1 LYINQIVKQSKNYN
15 IMAVT
20 MADISKLRTMTG
32 AGMMDCKNALTE
44 AEGDFEKAIEIIRKK
59 GQAVAAKRS
68 DRQASEGC
76 VLAAAQDGFA
86 AIIALKCETD
96 FVAKNAD
103 FIALTKSILDA
114 AMAAKANTLDE
125 VKAIVIDGRTIA
137 ELVIDRSGI
146 TGEKMELDY
155 YECVQGGT
163 TVAYIHPGNKLTT
176 IVAFAQENVEYDTAR
191 GVAMHI
197 AAMSPVAIDESAIPQ
212 KVKDSELSVAI
223 EKTKTELVAKEVEV
237 ALKKA
242 GINPAHVDSESHI
255 ESNMAKGWI
264 TAEVAAKAREIIET
278 VTAEKTA
285 TLPEQKVNS
294 IAAGRMAKFFKEYTL
309 LEQKYEGGG
318 DEAGKV
324 TVKELLAKKQISCI
338 AFKRVTL
345 NQE

>member
-1 LYINQIVKQSKNYN
+1 
-15 IMAVT
+15 MAVT
-20 MADISKLRTMTG
+20 MAEISKLRTMTG
-32 AGMMDCKNALTE
+32 AGMMDCKNALIE
-44 AEGDFEKAIEIIRKK
+44 AENDFEKAIEIIRKK

-68 DRQASEGC
+68 DREASEGC
-76 VLAAAQDGFA
+76 VLAKADGGFA
-86 AIIALKCETD
+86 AVLALKCETD

-103 FIALTKSILDA
+103 FVALTQSFLDV
-114 AMAAKANTLDE
+114 AMAAKPASTAELAALQIGG
-125 VKAIVIDGRTIA
+125 KTIA
-137 ELVIDRSGI
+137 ELIVERIGI

-163 TVAYIHPGNKLTT
+163 TVAYIHPGNKLATL
-176 IVAFAQENVEYDTAR
+176 VAFAEENAEYETIR
-191 GVAMHI
+191 GLAMHI
-197 AAMSPVAIDESAIPQ
+197 AAMSPVAIDESAVPQ
-212 KVKDSELSVAI
+212 KLKDNELAVAI

-242 GINPAHVDSESHI
+242 GINPAHVDSENHI

-264 TAEVAAKAREIIET
+264 TAEEAAKAREIKET

-294 IAAGRMAKFFKEYTL
+294 IAAGRMAKFYKEYTL
-309 LEQKYEGGG
+309 VEQKYEGGSE
-318 DEAGKV
+318 EAGKI
-324 TVKELLAKKQISCI
+324 TVKELLAKKHLTCV

>member
-1 LYINQIVKQSKNYN
+1 
-15 IMAVT
+15 MAVT

-44 AEGDFEKAIEIIRKK
+44 AEGDFDKAIEIIRKK
-59 GQAVAAKRS
+59 GQATAAKRS
-68 DRQASEGC
+68 DRDAAEGC
-76 VLAAAQDGFA
+76 VLAGVNGGYA

-103 FIALTKSILDA
+103 FIALTQSVLDA
-114 AMAAKANTLDE
+114 ALAAKVTSLDA
-125 VKAIVIDGRTIA
+125 VKELEINGRKA
-137 ELVIDRSGI
+137 ADLVTDRSGV
-146 TGEKMELDY
+146 TGEKMELDFFEY
-155 YECVQGGT
+155 VEGGS
-163 TVAYIHPGNKLTT
+163 VAAYIHPGNKLTT
-176 IVAFAQENVEYDTAR
+176 IVAFAEENAGIETAR

-197 AAMSPVAIDESAIPQ
+197 AAMSPVAIDESAVPQ
-212 KVKDSELSVAI
+212 KVKDSELAVAI

-242 GINPAHVDSESHI
+242 GINPAHVDSEAHI

-264 TAEVAAKAREIIET
+264 TPEVAAQAREIKET
-278 VTAEKTA
+278 VTAEKSA

-294 IAAGRMAKFFKEYTL
+294 IAAGRMAKFYKEYTL

-318 DEAGKV
+318 EEAGKI
-324 TVKELLAKKQISCI
+324 TVKELLAKKQLTCVS
-338 AFKRVTL
+338 FKRVTL

>member
-1 LYINQIVKQSKNYN
+1 
-15 IMAVT
+15 
-20 MADISKLRTMTG
+20 
-32 AGMMDCKNALTE
+32 MDCKNALTE
-44 AEGDFEKAIEIIRKK
+44 AEGDFEKAVEIIRKK

-68 DRQASEGC
+68 DREASEGC
-76 VLAAAQDGFA
+76 VLAVSKDGFA

-103 FIALTKSILDA
+103 FVALTQSVLDA
-114 AMAAKANTLDE
+114 AIAAKCKTLDE
-125 VKAIVIDGRTIA
+125 VKALMIDGRTVA
-137 ELVIDRSGI
+137 ELVTDRSGV
-146 TGEKMELDY
+146 TGEKMELDF
-155 YECVQGGT
+155 YECVEGGT
-163 TVAYIHPGNKLTT
+163 TVSYIHPGNKLTT
-176 IVAFAQENVEYDTAR
+176 IVAFAEANAEHETAR

-212 KVKDSELSVAI
+212 KVKDNELAVAI

-242 GINPAHVDSESHI
+242 GINPAQDDREAHI

-264 TAEVAAKAREIIET
+264 TPEVAAKAREIKET

-285 TLPEQKVNS
+285 SLPEQKVNS
-294 IAAGRMAKFFKEYTL
+294 IAAGRMAKFYKEYTF

-318 DEAGKV
+318 EEAGKI
-324 TVKELLAKKQISCI
+324 TVKELLAKKQLSCV